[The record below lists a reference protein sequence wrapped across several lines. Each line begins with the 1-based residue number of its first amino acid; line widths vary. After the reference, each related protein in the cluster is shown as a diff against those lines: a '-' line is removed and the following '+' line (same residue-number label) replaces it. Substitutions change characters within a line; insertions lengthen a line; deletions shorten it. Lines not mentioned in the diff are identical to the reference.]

1 LYLPRPPNEKRA
13 VANADALLA
22 AVRAEL
28 RPPYQLK
35 VFQHGKRLVDDVTAF
50 KEAKVVFG
58 PHGGAWGNIGFVP
71 PGGHVIE
78 FLPMRKLWRRDA
90 KANFRPCYLWLARAC
105 RLAYWMVEPVNFDF
119 DRPKQMVVQTK
130 EVLSALGYIG
140 VLKVSQKPNKLVKRF
155 GHLPLRRRQRQ
166 WAEQGN
172 SSAPAPHVPKGY
184 VQRALDM

>member
-1 LYLPRPPNEKRA
+1 
-13 VANADALLA
+13 VANAGALLA

-35 VFQHGKRLVDDVTAF
+35 VFQHSKRLADDVAAF

-58 PHGGAWGNIGFVP
+58 PHGGSWGNIGFVP

-78 FLPMRKLWRRDA
+78 FLPMRKLWRLNTN
-90 KANFRPCYLWLARAC
+90 ANIRPCYLYLARAC
-105 RLAYWMVEPVNFDF
+105 RLTYWMVEPDNFDF
-119 DRPKQMVVQTK
+119 DLPKQMVVQTK

-140 VLKVSQKPNKLVKRF
+140 VLKVSQKPNKPVKRLW
-155 GHLPLRRRQRQ
+155 HMSLRRRQRQ